1 MLTLTQLYELG
12 QNVHTDIFSGIMLPD
27 DSPLDRDTL
36 INSIMERCGLNI
48 PLYSDPYVMT
58 SAINLW
64 SAKNQY
70 TFRHVG
76 KIYNAEYSPIENKDL
91 YSETI
96 EDKNRDLTDDTTGS
110 NKKKDS
116 LKADNT
122 TTHSGTDNTT
132 VENTTSAYNSSSYQ
146 PDSKETSYYNHG
158 EKVDNT
164 GNSTHDINTD
174 ITNNKKVKEKE
185 GTKTIIR
192 EHGNVGVTSNT
203 QLQTEEYG
211 LLGQFNPY
219 SFIAGLFENELTLF
233 VY

>member
-1 MLTLTQLYELG
+1 MLTLVQLYDLG
-12 QNVHTDIFSGIMLPD
+12 MNVNTDIFSGILLPE

-48 PLYSDPYVMT
+48 PLYADPYVMT

-70 TFRHVG
+70 TFKHVG
-76 KIYNAEYSPIENKDL
+76 KIFEAQYSPIENKDL

-96 EDKNRDLTDDTTGS
+96 EDKDRDLTDNTTAV
-110 NKKKDS
+110 NVKKET
-116 LKADNT
+116 LEADNN

-132 VENTTSAYNSSSYQ
+132 TENTTSAYNSSSYQ

-158 EKVDNT
+158 EKVDT
-164 GNSTHDINTD
+164 KGTSERDINTD

-185 GTKTIIR
+185 GTKTVIR

-211 LLGQFNPY
+211 LLTQFNPY
-219 SFIAGLFENELTLF
+219 TFLAGLFENELTLF

>member
-1 MLTLTQLYELG
+1 MLTLNQLYELG
-12 QNVHTDIFSGIMLPD
+12 RNVHTDIFSGIILPD
-27 DSPLDRDTL
+27 DSPLDRDIL

-48 PLYSDPYVMT
+48 PLYADPFVMT

-70 TFRHVG
+70 TFKHVG
-76 KIYNAEYSPIENKDL
+76 NIYNAEYSPIENKDL

-96 EDKNRDLTDDTTGS
+96 EDKNRDLTDDTNAS
-110 NKKKDS
+110 NKKKET
-116 LKADNT
+116 LKADNNT
-122 TTHSGTDNTT
+122 NHYGTDNTT
-132 VENTTSAYNSSSYQ
+132 TENTTSAYNSSSYQ

-158 EKVDNT
+158 EKIDNKGT
-164 GNSTHDINTD
+164 SDRDINTD
-174 ITNNKKVKEKE
+174 ITNNKKVKETE

-211 LLGQFNPY
+211 LLTQFNPY

-233 VY
+233 IY

>member
-1 MLTLTQLYELG
+1 MLTLMQLYELG

-27 DSPLDRDTL
+27 GSPLNRDIL

-48 PLYSDPYVMT
+48 PLYADPYVMT

-64 SAKNQY
+64 SAKHQY
-70 TFRHVG
+70 TFKHIA
-76 KIYNAEYSPIENKDL
+76 KIYTANYSPIENKDL

-96 EDKNRDLTDDTTGS
+96 EDKNRNLTDDTNTS
-110 NKKKDS
+110 NKKNET
-116 LKADNT
+116 LKADNA

-158 EKVDNT
+158 EKVDNKGSSNKDVNAT
-164 GNSTHDINTD
+164 IA
-174 ITNNKKVKEKE
+174 NNKKVNEKE
-185 GTKTIIR
+185 GTKTTIR

-211 LLGQFNPY
+211 LLSEFNPY
-219 SFIAGLFENELTLF
+219 NFLAGLFENELTLF
-233 VY
+233 IY

>member
-1 MLTLTQLYELG
+1 MLTLVQLYDLG
-12 QNVHTDIFSGIMLPD
+12 MNVNTDIFSGIILPE

-48 PLYSDPYVMT
+48 PLYADPYVMT

-70 TFRHVG
+70 TFKHVG
-76 KIYNAEYSPIENKDL
+76 KIFEAQYSPIENKDL

-96 EDKNRDLTDDTTGS
+96 EDKDRDLTDDTTAS
-110 NKKKDS
+110 NVKKET
-116 LKADNT
+116 LEADNN

-132 VENTTSAYNSSSYQ
+132 TENTTSAYNSSSYQ

-158 EKVDNT
+158 EKVDT
-164 GNSTHDINTD
+164 KGTSERDINTD

-185 GTKTIIR
+185 GTKTVIR

-211 LLGQFNPY
+211 LLTQFNPY
-219 SFIAGLFENELTLF
+219 TFLAGLFENELTLF

>member
-12 QNVHTDIFSGIMLPD
+12 QNGHTDIFSGITLPD
-27 DSPLDRDTL
+27 DSPLDRDIL
-36 INSIMERCGLNI
+36 INSIIERCGLNI
-48 PLYSDPYVMT
+48 PLYADPYVMT

-70 TFRHVG
+70 TFKHVG

-96 EDKNRDLTDDTTGS
+96 EDKSRDLTDDTNGS
-110 NKKKDS
+110 NKKKDI
-116 LKADNT
+116 LTANNL

-132 VENTTSAYNSSSYQ
+132 VENATSAYNNTSYQ

-158 EKVDNT
+158 EKVDNK

-174 ITNNKKVKEKE
+174 ITNNKKVKETE

-192 EHGNVGVTSNT
+192 EHGNVGITSNT
-203 QLQTEEYG
+203 QLQFEDYD
-211 LLGQFNPY
+211 LISKFNPY
-219 SFIAGLFENELTLF
+219 TFIAGLFENELTLF
-233 VY
+233 IY